1 MTMLMLKR
9 LNVPLDRDVIFLAEA
24 GEEGTT
30 RVGIQFMVN
39 AALRRDRRRVLP
51 RRRRQR
57 SRARAATCG
66 SRRCRRSRRFRTP
79 IELIARG
86 PAGHGS
92 VPLENNAVAQLAQAV
107 ANVGDVGAADAR

>member
-39 AALRRDRRRVLP
+39 QHFAADRCRVLP
-51 RRRRQR
+51 AEGGSVTRTGGEVKYALGADAGEDSARHRADGPRRG
-57 SRARAATCG
+57 RAMA
-66 SRRCRRSRRFRTP
+66 RCR
-79 IELIARG
+79 
-86 PAGHGS
+86 
-92 VPLENNAVAQLAQAV
+92 
-107 ANVGDVGAADAR
+107 